1 MTAATLDRSASR
13 TRPPTPV
20 RRRRTGP
27 VGGRPHWSSR
37 AVVNV
42 LVLLAVLYCL
52 GPLLWLLMAS
62 TKNAEALF
70 ASNLFSTE
78 GFALLGNIRQLVTE
92 ADGVYLRWYAN
103 SLLYAFVGA
112 AVAALLSVA
121 AGYVFDKFA
130 FRGKRALF
138 ALVLVSVMVPP
149 TVLALPMYL
158 VASTLGVVDSIWA
171 ILIPVLFN
179 PFGVYLARIF
189 SQGYVPD
196 AVVEAAR
203 VDGASHLR
211 TFSSIGLR
219 LMAPGYVTI
228 FLFQLTAIW
237 NNFMLPLVMLSDT
250 DLYPLSLGLY
260 TWNSQATITPLYY
273 QLTIIGS
280 LLALVPLVVA
290 FLFLQRFWRSGLT
303 AGSVKS

>member
-1 MTAATLDRSASR
+1 MTTTMARPTGRTPSATGRRKPS
-13 TRPPTPV
+13 PP
-20 RRRRTGP
+20 
-27 VGGRPHWSSR
+27 GGRPRWSSP

-52 GPLLWLLMAS
+52 GPLLWLLAAS
-62 TKNAEALF
+62 TKDTEALF
-70 ASNLFSTE
+70 AANLFSLD
-78 GFALLGNIRQLVTE
+78 GFSFVENVRQLFAE
-92 ADGVYLRWYAN
+92 GDGVYLRWYAN
-103 SLLYAFVGA
+103 SLLYAFVGGA
-112 AVAALLSVA
+112 AAALVSVA
-121 AGYVFDKFA
+121 AGYVFDKLE
-130 FRGKRALF
+130 FRGKKVLF
-138 ALVLVSVMVPP
+138 GLVLVSVMVPP

-158 VASTLGVVDSIWA
+158 VASGLGAVDSVWA
-171 ILIPVLFN
+171 ILVPVLFN

-203 VDGASHLR
+203 VDGATPLR
-211 TFSSIGLR
+211 TFTSIGLP

-237 NNFMLPLVMLSDT
+237 NNFMLPLVMLSD
-250 DLYPLSLGLY
+250 DSLYPVSLGLY
-260 TWNSQATITPLYY
+260 TWNSQASITPLYY
-273 QLTIIGS
+273 QLTIVGS
-280 LLALVPLVVA
+280 LLALIPLVVA